1 MGGSWSDVIIDMAS
15 KYLQKFPVPKQ
26 FPEILHDFSR
36 EILREQP
43 GDIILFAAEY
53 FKSISEGRPINWND
67 PHPRAPKP
75 SDYPRVKG
83 DKVLTSHRSKG
94 TQQASGDVASSR
106 REQSSASKRELSSA
120 SRPTSQV
127 SAKSAE
133 SAVSEAAKEYLAEV
147 LESIFDKLIEN
158 Q

>member
-1 MGGSWSDVIIDMAS
+1 MAS
-15 KYLQKFPVPKQ
+15 KYLQKFPVPKS

-43 GDIILFAAEY
+43 GDILLFAAEY
-53 FKSISEGRPINWND
+53 FKSISEGRPLNWND
-67 PHPRAPKP
+67 PQPRAPKP

-94 TQQASGDVASSR
+94 TQQASAGGDVASSR
-106 REQSSASKRELSSA
+106 RELSSA

-147 LESIFDKLIEN
+147 LETIFDKLIES